1 MKRAL
6 AVAALLALAPLH
18 GANAGHSASC
28 SNTGAGQHPTLRPG
42 SYEMATQDGVTHL
55 YFTDAATHERTQL
68 GDGEWARTTGVVAF
82 KGWLYAVA
90 GGRLV
95 RANPETG
102 EWFPKPRDGKGRCGF
117 YDRWN
122 GPLWVQN
129 GALYG
134 VRTSRDDPDRR
145 IIARIDFEKAKDE
158 VVSTYAP
165 TRAEVK

>member
-1 MKRAL
+1 MRLAL
-6 AVAALLALAPLH
+6 AVLIALVPIQALAARPH
-18 GANAGHSASC
+18 SC
-28 SNTGAGQHPTLRPG
+28 SDTGASHHPTLKPG
-42 SYEMATQDGVTHL
+42 SYEVTTQDGVAHL
-55 YFTDAATHERTQL
+55 YFTDAKTHERKQL
-68 GDGEWARTTGVVAF
+68 GDGEWGQTTGMVAF
-82 KGWLYAVA
+82 KGWLYFVA

-117 YDRWN
+117 YDRWS

-134 VRTSRDDPDRR
+134 VKTNPDDPDERH
-145 IIARIDFEKAKDE
+145 IAKIEFEKAKEE
-158 VVSTYAP
+158 VVSSYAP